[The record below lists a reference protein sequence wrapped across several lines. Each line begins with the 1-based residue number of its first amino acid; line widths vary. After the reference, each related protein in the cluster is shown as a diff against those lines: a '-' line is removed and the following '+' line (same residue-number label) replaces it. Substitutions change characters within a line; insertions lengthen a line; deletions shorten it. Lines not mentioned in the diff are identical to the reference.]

1 MQYIETACLRQRKPN
16 SREADHKLKI
26 ICACHWIPGRVTFN
40 NGHPAVHFLGMG
52 QVRKGIYITL
62 PGQPGDI

>member
-26 ICACHWIPGRVTFN
+26 NCACHWIPGRVTFN
-40 NGHPAVHFLGMG
+40 NEHPAVTSWAWVKFA
-52 QVRKGIYITL
+52 KAYI
-62 PGQPGDI
+62 